1 MTATATAG
9 PAAVTATA
17 TADQAAIAVAAP
29 AVRRAACAR
38 RTAGAW
44 HR

>member
-1 MTATATAG
+1 MTATAPAG

-17 TADQAAIAVAAP
+17 DQAAITVAAP